1 MTKRTKSYGLNNPLQ
16 DTFPVPV
23 KAQRAPT
30 ARDAKAYELGQ
41 IWVDQ
46 LTAQIYGLSSVA
58 GGSAAWALLSPGD
71 SEVDTLTADSGGPR
85 SPTAGNM
92 ILEGGTNITS
102 SGASSTITFNLDDAI
117 TVATSVSS
125 TTYTTSAEAAGMT
138 ISGTDIDADGTD
150 TNIPITLKPK
160 GSGSLVI
167 DATQLSLTQ
176 GASKIGIKGGADT
189 DFIGTAVL
197 VAGTKTIVNS
207 NISLNDRIFA
217 TRAGIGTST
226 ALGILEILTTAGVNF
241 EIRAVQP
248 GTPGSLETGDTSIVD
263 YFIVRK
269 L

>member
-46 LTAQIYGLSSVA
+46 LTSQIYGLSSVT
-58 GGSAAWALLSPGD
+58 GGSAVWALLSPGD
-71 SEVDTLTADSGGPR
+71 SEVDTLTGDSGGPR

-102 SGASSTITFNLDDAI
+102 SGAASTITFDLNDAI
-117 TVATSVSS
+117 TIATSVSS
-125 TTYTTSAEAAGMT
+125 ATYTTSAAAAGIT
-138 ISGTDIDADGTD
+138 LSGSDIDADGTD

-160 GSGSLVI
+160 GSGSLAI

-176 GASKIGIKGGADT
+176 EASKIGIKGGAAT
-189 DFIGTAVL
+189 DFIGQTIL
-197 VAGTKTIVNS
+197 VAGTKTIANT
-207 NISLNDRIFA
+207 NISISDRIFL
-217 TRAGIGTST
+217 TRNSRGLST
-226 ALGILEILTTAGVNF
+226 KLGVLEVVVTAGTNF
-241 EIRAVQP
+241 IINALQQDP
-248 GTPGSLETGDTSIVD
+248 IGIETGDTSIVD
-263 YFIVRK
+263 YFIVRQ